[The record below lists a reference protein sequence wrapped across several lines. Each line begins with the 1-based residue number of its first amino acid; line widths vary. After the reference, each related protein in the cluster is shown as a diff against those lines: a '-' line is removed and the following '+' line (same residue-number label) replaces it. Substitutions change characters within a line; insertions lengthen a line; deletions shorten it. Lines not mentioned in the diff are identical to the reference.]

1 MKVPFGRKRCQNVA
15 VRGGARQNERIHT
28 RAHAPDHDDMRTHRQ
43 RAVTCAASLFAAAVV
58 TAACG
63 GSKDAIP
70 SATPP
75 LADATAGAATTPAA
89 TSTPTP
95 APPDP
100 SLGDRLREAGEF
112 EAAADVYA
120 AIAVQSSGD
129 TQQAARLA
137 QAQLLSRAGRYADAR
152 AVLDAYLAAAGS
164 AGDAS
169 AARYLLASTLDDLG
183 DAAGALDSYD
193 RYVAASRAAADFA
206 RVERAKLLARLGRS
220 TEAATAADEV
230 LASSLLPGFKASFTL
245 SMGKAFEQGQDDAD
259 ALAWYGHATTI
270 DGGDVA
276 SALARIGAIKKRL
289 GDTTWSG
296 EYAQAI
302 ASYPS
307 SGVAPDLLDELDAG
321 GIVVSD
327 YVRGVVEYRAFRNAD
342 ARAALARAA
351 ASGDNAAEATYYL
364 GALDERAGDNAAAIE
379 DYGQAYE
386 LSHASTL
393 ADDALWWR
401 GRLLEQAG
409 RFSEAGDV
417 YGTLVAD
424 YPASSW
430 RGDADFR
437 RGLALYRAQNYAGA
451 ALAWSV
457 IAATAGGDDALRARF
472 WQGRALQASHDP
484 LGDAVLSKLA
494 TDPDARGDFYALR
507 AEVLLGTN
515 AQNEQRVELQDASVD
530 WSKIARYLEEVTGTD
545 PRTTGTP
552 EPDDGR
558 WAAGAALDEVGLHAQ
573 SDAVFRSML
582 RANKDDAPALLRIAR
597 RLAEERRTP
606 LAARAAVTLIGA
618 LPATA
623 LNTPDDLLRVAY
635 PAAFANLATEAAGQE
650 DISPLLLLSLVR
662 QESFFDAE
670 AGSGAGALGL
680 TQVVPATGLAI
691 ATTLGIADFTTNDLY
706 RPKISLQFGASYL
719 ASQLAAFGGDPYRAL
734 AAYNAGP
741 GAASDA
747 ADAAGS
753 DDDLFVEELE
763 FDETRLYV
771 RLVMQNLARYRQLYA
786 GLDRPSLPR

>member
-1 MKVPFGRKRCQNVA
+1 
-15 VRGGARQNERIHT
+15 
-28 RAHAPDHDDMRTHRQ
+28 MRTHRQ
-43 RAVTCAASLFAAAVV
+43 RAVTRAAALFAAAVV
-58 TAACG
+58 AAACG
-63 GSKDAIP
+63 GSKDARP

-75 LADATAGAATTPAA
+75 PADATAGGATAPAP
-89 TSTPTP
+89 TSTSTP

-100 SLGDRLREAGEF
+100 NLGDRLREAGEF

-120 AIAVQSSGD
+120 SIAAHTSDDEQQS
-129 TQQAARLA
+129 ARLA

-152 AVLDAYLAAAGS
+152 AVLDAYLAAAGA

-169 AARYLLASTLDDLG
+169 AARYLLASALDDLG
-183 DAAGALDSYD
+183 ETQGALDSYE
-193 RYVAASRAAADFA
+193 RYITAGGAAADFA
-206 RVERAKLLARLGRS
+206 RIERAKLLARLGRS
-220 TEAATAADEV
+220 ADAVTAAELV
-230 LASSLLPGFKASFTL
+230 LASNLLPEFKASFTL
-245 SMGKAFEQGQDDAD
+245 SMGKAFEQGKDDAD
-259 ALAWYGHATTI
+259 ALAWYGRAKTI

-276 SALARIGAIKKRL
+276 SASARIGAIKKRL
-289 GDTTWSG
+289 GDATWSG
-296 EYAQAI
+296 EYTQAVV
-302 ASYPS
+302 SYPS
-307 SGVAPDLLDELDAG
+307 SGVAPDLLDELDAA

-327 YVRGVVEYRAFRNAD
+327 YARGVVEYRAFRNAD

-379 DYGQAYE
+379 DYRRAHE
-386 LSHASTL
+386 LNPASTL

-401 GRLLEQAG
+401 GRLLEHAG

-417 YGTLVAD
+417 YGALVAD

-472 WQGRALQASHDP
+472 WQGRALRASRDP
-484 LGDAVLSKLA
+484 LADAVLSQLA
-494 TDPDARGDFYALR
+494 SDPDARGDFYALR
-507 AEVLLGTN
+507 AEVLLGEN
-515 AQNEQRVELQDASVD
+515 AQNEKTVELQDASVD
-530 WSKIARYLEEVTGTD
+530 WSKTARYLNEVTGTD
-545 PRTTGTP
+545 PQATGTP
-552 EPDDGR
+552 EADDGR
-558 WAAGAALDEVGLHAQ
+558 WAAGAALDEVGLRAQ

-582 RANKDDAPALLRIAR
+582 HDNRDDAAALFRIAR
-597 RLAEERRTP
+597 RFAEERRTP

-618 LPATA
+618 LPKTA
-623 LNTPDDLLRVAY
+623 PTTPDDLLRVAY
-635 PAAFANLATEAAGQE
+635 PAAFGDLATEAAKQE

-670 AGSGAGALGL
+670 AGSSAGALGL

-691 ATTLGIADFTTNDLY
+691 ATKLGIADFAANDLY

-786 GLDRPSLPR
+786 GLDRPS